1 MYNGIGSG
9 TGETRNL
16 VAAAATVDGVTG
28 TMIDYIP
35 IYSSPIGAGFA
46 YWDLD

>member
-9 TGETRNL
+9 TGETRNW
-16 VAAAATVDGVTG
+16 VAAVATFDGMTG

-35 IYSSPIGAGFA
+35 IYSSPIGTGFA
-46 YWDLD
+46 YWDRD

>member
-1 MYNGIGSG
+1 MYNGIASA
-9 TGETRNL
+9 TGETRNW
-16 VAAAATVDGVTG
+16 VAAVATVDGMTG

-35 IYSSPIGAGFA
+35 IYSSPIGVGFA